1 MRVRELAERL
11 GLSWEG
17 DGERELTG
25 VAPLETAGAGDL
37 SFAVG
42 KSQRRAAA
50 SAAGCLIVPED
61 QQGVE
66 SRTLIR
72 SRDPRASM
80 AQAIPLL
87 RPVKLP
93 APGIHPTAVIGNGC
107 GIAEDASIG
116 AFCAIGDGVTIGPG
130 SVLMPRVTVY
140 SGTTIGARALI
151 HSGVVLG
158 ADGFGFIRTPAG
170 YEKFPQVGSVVI
182 GDDVEIGANSTV
194 DRAALGHTVVGD
206 GSKLDNMVHIGHN
219 CTIGKRVVIAAQTGL
234 AGGTVV
240 EDDCVIGGQ
249 VGIGDN
255 VTIRRGAILGSGC
268 GVLTGKIV
276 PGGGIVYWGTPAR
289 PLKEYLENLASLSRL
304 GRRSRKSE

>member
-17 DGERELTG
+17 DGERVLGG

-37 SFAVG
+37 SFAAG
-42 KSQRRAAA
+42 KSLRRAAA
-50 SAAGCLIVPED
+50 SSAGCLIVPE
-61 QQGVE
+61 E
-66 SRTLIR
+66 SPGLEARTLIR
-72 SRDPRASM
+72 SRDPRTAM
-80 AQAIPLL
+80 AKAIPFL
-87 RPVKLP
+87 REMKPP
-93 APGIHPTAVIGNGC
+93 APGIHPTAVIGENC
-107 GIAEDASIG
+107 CIAADASIG
-116 AFCAIGDGVTIGPG
+116 AFCSIGDGVAIGPG
-130 SVLMPRVTVY
+130 CVLMPRVTVY
-140 SGTTIGARALI
+140 AGTTIGARALL

-170 YEKFPQVGSVVI
+170 YEKFPQVGAVVL

-194 DRAALGHTVVGD
+194 DRAALGLTVVGD
-206 GSKLDNMVHIGHN
+206 GCKFDNMVHIGHN
-219 CTIGKRVVIAAQTGL
+219 CVIGKRVVIAAQTGL

-276 PGGGIVYWGTPAR
+276 PGGGAVYWGTPAR
-289 PLKEYLENLASLSRL
+289 PLKEYLENLANLSRL
-304 GRRSRKSE
+304 GKRSRRSE